1 VSEFSSVQ
9 PQPGNILLRISDER
23 QLPLV
28 TVYGNGDTTIHRPGA
43 ITQAAEAFWR
53 AVQVHGQS
61 LYARIRRL
69 ETERNDLQEALDA
82 ERDNAMLHAMSRPP
96 QYTQSGGLNPEDRL
110 QVCE

>member
-9 PQPGNILLRISDER
+9 PQPNNILLRISDER

-43 ITQAAEAFWR
+43 VSHAAENFWR

-61 LYARIRRL
+61 LYARIRQL
-69 ETERNDLQEALDA
+69 ETERDDLQEALDA
-82 ERDNAMLHAMSRPP
+82 ERDNATSRPP
-96 QYTQSGGLNPEDRL
+96 QYTQSGGLSPKDRL
-110 QVCE
+110 KVCE